1 MSGSLKRAKLV
12 PYDSGGKTLQDD
24 KAIKFDFNPETLTL
38 KVSTGQQQDKSR
50 RGRQQVQSVG
60 ASSATLSFDAIFD
73 TTRPKDH
80 DNVADAGDLNDDSA
94 LDVRQRTKPIA
105 DLLAAVPTAG
115 GGGGSGSGGSKTEKA
130 PSRLQFQ
137 WGNILFDGVITSHQE
152 VFDFFSPSGVPL
164 RSKVSLTL
172 TEQNFVYTVNADDVA
187 RAIAAPSPSTARDLA
202 TANGDDSL
210 FDLGPGGLSLG
221 FSANLSLG
229 ISLDASASFSAQL
242 GVSADFGVSL
252 DAGINLDASAAV
264 DVFGSAALSIG
275 GGGGDVGQAGLSAFA
290 PTPKPPA
297 GVTPPASPWAP
308 DGPAPGSSA
317 AQLASAVNA
326 MRAGGT
332 AVAPAGGPGAPAS
345 TTPAPV
351 RGSPPPALP
360 RAPITSTTVYAAS
373 RLMPQETIGGVNLP
387 SWQTLPGDT
396 GASVM
401 PAAITAAIH
410 HGGCGCRAC
419 RGH

>member
-12 PYDSGGKTLQDD
+12 PYNSGGTTLQND
-24 KAIKFDFNPETLTL
+24 KVIKFDFNPETLTL
-38 KVSTGQQQDKSR
+38 KVSTGQQQDRSR

-80 DNVADAGDLNDDSA
+80 DNVADSGDLNDDSA

-105 DLLAAVPTAG
+105 DLMAVVPTAG
-115 GGGGSGSGGSKTEKA
+115 GSSSGSGGSKTERA
-130 PSRLQFQ
+130 PSRVQFQ

-187 RAIAAPSPSTARDLA
+187 RATAAPSPSTARDLA
-202 TANGDDSL
+202 TANGDNSL

-252 DAGINLDASAAV
+252 DAGISLDASAAV

-297 GVTPPASPWAP
+297 GVTAARLPLGARWPHAGIECRPACLRGERDARRR
-308 DGPAPGSSA
+308 DGGRASRRAGRARQHHARAGARFATAGVAACADHQHHGVRRKPSDAAGNASA
-317 AQLASAVNA
+317 ALTCQ
-326 MRAGGT
+326 AG
-332 AVAPAGGPGAPAS
+332 
-345 TTPAPV
+345 
-351 RGSPPPALP
+351 R
-360 RAPITSTTVYAAS
+360 R
-373 RLMPQETIGGVNLP
+373 
-387 SWQTLPGDT
+387 LPGDT
-396 GASVM
+396 LASVV
-401 PAAITAAIH
+401 PAAMTAGTH
-410 HGGCGCRAC
+410 RGGCGCRAC

>member
-1 MSGSLKRAKLV
+1 MSVSLKRAKLV

-24 KAIKFDFNPETLTL
+24 KVIKFDFNPETLTL

-80 DNVADAGDLNDDSA
+80 DNLADSSDLNDDSA

-105 DLLAAVPTAG
+105 DLLAALPTSGG
-115 GGGGSGSGGSKTEKA
+115 GGGGSTTEKA
-130 PSRLQFQ
+130 PSRVQFQ

-172 TEQNFVYTVNADDVA
+172 SEQNFVYAVNADDVA
-187 RAIAAPSPSTARDLA
+187 RATAAPSPSTARGLA
-202 TANGDDSL
+202 SANGNDSL
-210 FDLGPGGLSLG
+210 FDLGSGGLSLG

-242 GVSADFGVSL
+242 GLSADFGVSL
-252 DAGINLDASAAV
+252 DAGISLGASAAI
-264 DVFGSAALSIG
+264 DVFGSSALSIGGG
-275 GGGGDVGQAGLSAFA
+275 GGGGDVGQAGLASFA
-290 PTPKPPA
+290 PTPKSPA

-308 DGPAPGSSA
+308 DGPKPGSSA

-326 MRAGGT
+326 MRASGT

-360 RAPITSTTVYAAS
+360 RAPITSSTVYAAS
-373 RLMPQETIGGVNLP
+373 RLMPQDMIGGFNLP

-396 GASVM
+396 MAGTV
-401 PAAITAAIH
+401 PAALTTTH
-410 HGGCGCRAC
+410 RGGCGCRTC

>member
-12 PYDSGGKTLQDD
+12 PYDSGGKTLQND
-24 KAIKFDFNPETLTL
+24 KVVKFDFNPETLTL

-73 TTRPKDH
+73 TTRPKDN
-80 DNVADAGDLNDDSA
+80 DNLADSSDLNDDSA

-105 DLLAAVPTAG
+105 DLLAAQPTAG
-115 GGGGSGSGGSKTEKA
+115 GGGGGSAGGGKTDKA
-130 PSRLQFQ
+130 PSRVQFQ

-172 TEQNFVYTVNADDVA
+172 TEQNFVYAVNADDVA
-187 RAIAAPSPSTARDLA
+187 RATAAPSPGSARDLA
-202 TANGDDSL
+202 SANGDDNL

-221 FSANLSLG
+221 FSANLNLG

-252 DAGINLDASAAV
+252 DAGISLDASAALN
-264 DVFGSAALSIG
+264 VFGGAALSIG
-275 GGGGDVGQAGLSAFA
+275 GGGGDVGQAGLSSFA
-290 PTPKPPA
+290 PSPKPPA

-317 AQLASAVNA
+317 AQLAASVNA
-326 MRAGGT
+326 MRAAGA

-360 RAPITSTTVYAAS
+360 RAPITASALYAAS
-373 RLMPQETIGGVNLP
+373 RLTPQATIGGCNLP
-387 SWQTLPGDT
+387 SWQALPGD
-396 GASVM
+396 M
-401 PAAITAAIH
+401 AARTAAAARAASH
-410 HGGCGCRAC
+410 RDGCGCRAC
-419 RGH
+419 RRQ

>member
-12 PYDSGGKTLQDD
+12 PYDSGGTTLESDKT
-24 KAIKFDFNPETLTL
+24 IKFDFNPETLTL

-80 DNVADAGDLNDDSA
+80 DSVADGGDLNDDSA
-94 LDVRQRTKPIA
+94 MDVRQRTQPIA

-115 GGGGSGSGGSKTEKA
+115 GSGGSKTEKA
-130 PSRLQFQ
+130 PSRVQFQ

-152 VFDFFSPSGVPL
+152 VFDYFSPSGVPL

-187 RAIAAPSPSTARDLA
+187 RATAAPSPVTARDLA
-202 TANGDDSL
+202 TANNDDSL
-210 FDLGPGGLSLG
+210 FDLGPGGLALG

-229 ISLDASASFSAQL
+229 ASLDAGASFSAQL
-242 GVSADFGVSL
+242 GISADLGVSL
-252 DAGINLDASAAV
+252 DAGIGLDASAAV
-264 DVFGSAALSIG
+264 DVFGSAALDI
-275 GGGGDVGQAGLSAFA
+275 GGGDVGQAGLSSFA

-308 DGPAPGSSA
+308 DGPSPGSSA

-326 MRAGGT
+326 MRAGGA

-345 TTPAPV
+345 TSPAPV

-360 RAPITSTTVYAAS
+360 RAPISSNTVYPAS
-373 RLMPQETIGGVNLP
+373 RLTPQETIGGLNLP
-387 SWQTLPGDT
+387 SWQTLPGDEIAT
-396 GASVM
+396 AIPV
-401 PAAITAAIH
+401 PAVAAKH
-410 HGGCGCRAC
+410 RGGCGCRAC

>member
-12 PYDSGGKTLQDD
+12 PYDAGGKTLQND

-80 DNVADAGDLNDDSA
+80 DTVADTGDLNDDSA

-105 DLLAAVPTAG
+105 DLLAALPTAG
-115 GGGGSGSGGSKTEKA
+115 GGGGGGGSKTEKA
-130 PSRLQFQ
+130 PLRAQFQ

-172 TEQNFVYTVNADDVA
+172 SEQNFVYAVNADDVA
-187 RAIAAPSPSTARDLA
+187 RATATPSPSTARDLA
-202 TANGDDSL
+202 TSSGDDSL

-252 DAGINLDASAAV
+252 DAGISLDASAAV

-275 GGGGDVGQAGLSAFA
+275 GGGGDVGQAGLSSFA

-297 GVTPPASPWAP
+297 GVAPPASPWAP

-317 AQLASAVNA
+317 AQLAAVVNA

-345 TTPAPV
+345 TTAAPV

-360 RAPITSTTVYAAS
+360 RAPVTGSTVFAAS
-373 RLMPQETIGGVNLP
+373 RLTPQETIGGFNLP

-396 GASVM
+396 VASAV
-401 PAAITAAIH
+401 PVAVTAGTH
-410 HGGCGCRAC
+410 RGGCGCRAC

>member
-1 MSGSLKRAKLV
+1 MSGGLKRAKLV
-12 PYDSGGKTLQDD
+12 PYDSGGKTLQDS

-38 KVSTGQQQDKSR
+38 KVSTGEQQDRSR

-73 TTRPKDH
+73 TTRPKSH
-80 DNVADAGDLNDDSA
+80 DNVAEKGDLNDESA

-105 DLLAAVPTAG
+105 DLLAVVPTAG
-115 GGGGSGSGGSKTEKA
+115 HHRSGKGKTEKS
-130 PSRLQFQ
+130 PSRVQFQ

-164 RSKVSLTL
+164 RSKVSVTL
-172 TEQNFVYTVNADDVA
+172 TEKNFIYAVNADAVS
-187 RAIAAPSPSTARDLA
+187 RATASSSPQTARELA
-202 TANGDDSL
+202 TANNDNSL
-210 FDLGPGGLSLG
+210 FDLGPAGLSLG

-229 ISLDASASFSAQL
+229 VSLDANASFSAQL

-252 DAGINLDASAAV
+252 DAGISLDASAAV
-264 DVFGSAALSIG
+264 DVFGGAALSIG
-275 GGGGDVGQAGLSAFA
+275 GGSGDIGQAGLSSFA
-290 PTPKPPA
+290 PTPKPPS

-308 DGPAPGSSA
+308 DGPAPGSRA
-317 AQLASAVNA
+317 AQLSASVNA
-326 MRAGGT
+326 MRAAG
-332 AVAPAGGPGAPAS
+332 AAIAPAGGPGAPTG

-360 RAPITSTTVYAAS
+360 RAAITSDTVYAAS
-373 RLMPQETIGGVNLP
+373 RLMPQQTIGGFNLP

-396 GASVM
+396 MVN
-401 PAAITAAIH
+401 AAPVAVAATH
-410 HGGCGCRAC
+410 RVGCGCRAC

>member
-12 PYDSGGKTLQDD
+12 PYDSGGKTLQND
-24 KAIKFDFNPETLTL
+24 KTIKFDFNPETLTL

-80 DNVADAGDLNDDSA
+80 DNVADTGDLNDDSA
-94 LDVRQRTKPIA
+94 MDVRQRTKPIA

-115 GGGGSGSGGSKTEKA
+115 GGSGGSGGSKTEKA
-130 PSRLQFQ
+130 PSRVQFQ

-152 VFDFFSPSGVPL
+152 VFDYFAPSGVPL

-187 RAIAAPSPSTARDLA
+187 RATATPSPSTARDLA
-202 TANGDDSL
+202 TANNDDSL
-210 FDLGPGGLSLG
+210 FELGPGGLSLG

-229 ISLDASASFSAQL
+229 VSLDASASFSAQL
-242 GVSADFGVSL
+242 GISADLGVSL
-252 DAGINLDASAAV
+252 DAGISLDASAAL
-264 DVFGSAALSIG
+264 DVFGSAALNI
-275 GGGGDVGQAGLSAFA
+275 GGGDVGQAGLSSFA
-290 PTPKPPA
+290 PTPKPPP

-326 MRAGGT
+326 SRAGGA

-360 RAPITSTTVYAAS
+360 RAPITSSTVYAAS
-373 RLMPQETIGGVNLP
+373 RLTPQETIGGFNLP
-387 SWQTLPGDT
+387 SWQTLPGDV
-396 GASVM
+396 ASSAIPVM
-401 PAAITAAIH
+401 AVAARH
-410 HGGCGCRAC
+410 RGGCGCRAC